1 MGTVTLLLNNMTG
14 DAEQAARYG
23 ILSVSI
29 LFFSG
34 AYVFSKVDI
43 EEGERIAKENLLRSK
58 AKTRYFI

>member
-1 MGTVTLLLNNMTG
+1 MTG

>member
-1 MGTVTLLLNNMTG
+1 MIGKFEEVMGPLLMGTVTLLLNNMTG

-34 AYVFSKVDI
+34 ASVFSKVYLD
-43 EEGERIAKENLLRSK
+43 
-58 AKTRYFI
+58 